1 MGWTLEDGECFLGSR
16 LQGPGRPRC
25 LSTFADRMADEEDH
39 GSRWAFN
46 MIAFCDDNSG
56 LMCT

>member
-1 MGWTLEDGECFLGSR
+1 MGWTPEAGECFLGSR
-16 LQGPGRPRC
+16 VQGPGRPRC
-25 LSTFADRMADEEDH
+25 LSTFVDRMAEKKDH
-39 GSRWAFN
+39 PSGWAFN